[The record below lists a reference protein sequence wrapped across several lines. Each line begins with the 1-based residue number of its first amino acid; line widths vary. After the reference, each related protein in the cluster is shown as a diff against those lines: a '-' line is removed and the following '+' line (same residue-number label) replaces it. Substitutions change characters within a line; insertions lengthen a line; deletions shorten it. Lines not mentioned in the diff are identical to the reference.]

1 MNKEE
6 FLKLM
11 RQALSGDVPPSVIEE
26 NIRYYDSYI
35 SGEVRKGQT
44 ESEVIAAIGDPRL
57 IAKTIEET
65 TDGAGD
71 GPYSDSTSDRSTS
84 YRQTAYERNPYE
96 QSDYDRSPYETNR
109 HFHMIDLS
117 KWYWKLL
124 LVVLVFAII
133 SIIISVVGGIFMI
146 LAPFIGPLF
155 LIWLVVWIFRM
166 FNNRN

>member
-6 FLKLM
+6 FLRLM
-11 RQALSGDVPPSVIEE
+11 RQALSGDVPPNVIEE
-26 NIRYYDSYI
+26 NIRYYDNYI
-35 SGEVRKGQT
+35 SEEARKGQT

-71 GPYSDSTSDRSTS
+71 GSYTDASGSRSTGYS
-84 YRQTAYERNPYE
+84 QSTYERNPYE
-96 QSDYDRSPYETNR
+96 QSTYERNPYDTNR

-155 LIWLVVWIFRM
+155 LIWMVVWIFRM